1 MEQFIYWRKRPGVR
15 RGSCPKQDSIWPLP
29 TIPPSKRNH
38 RPPYI
43 YIYTHTEPPS
53 GRRAQARSPA
63 SAINL
68 ISNALSARP
77 PPASLFPKNHTRP
90 LQPLTT
96 SRNFQFFR
104 VPRDC
109 LLSAMWRPATS
120 TFRSIE
126 PGRGNFT
133 STWTT
138 QDAKLGG
145 TWRSQCRNR
154 KSGVAHVAGIRGGWN
169 RTRDPTLF
177 FLLLV
182 ERISQIFWFFED

>member
-154 KSGVAHVAGIRGGWN
+154 KSGVAHAAGIRGGWN

>member
-145 TWRSQCRNR
+145 T
-154 KSGVAHVAGIRGGWN
+154 
-169 RTRDPTLF
+169 
-177 FLLLV
+177 
-182 ERISQIFWFFED
+182 